1 MSTPLRIKA
10 ESVKLLSN
18 TEALNYLREYSER
31 LRRETG
37 TTSLLS
43 SRVLEYLSKF
53 SKLPAEKT
61 NEFREKLNELG
72 LKEGTVVMIM
82 NICPKNLDELRP
94 LLILEEKT
102 PEPAVLDKVID
113 LAKEYCLERE

>member
-10 ESVKLLSN
+10 DSVKLLSN

-72 LKEGTVVMIM
+72 LKEGTAVMVM

-102 PEPAVLDKVID
+102 PEPAVLDKIVE
-113 LAKEYCLERE
+113 LTKEYCLERE